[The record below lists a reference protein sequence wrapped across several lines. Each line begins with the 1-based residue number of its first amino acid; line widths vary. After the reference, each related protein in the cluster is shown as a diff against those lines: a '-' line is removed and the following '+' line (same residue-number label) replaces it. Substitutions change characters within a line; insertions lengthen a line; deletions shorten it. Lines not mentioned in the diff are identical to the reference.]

1 MRDQTV
7 KYQVGIGNVS
17 VTIPTPNNKYLD
29 KFIKFNKKG
38 TDILRTGVFPNAKE
52 ITESYAALNAFYK
65 HFNLRHKEDDVL
77 FLVVGDGAH
86 PRTGVTFA
94 FNTPHRV
101 ISIDPAMMKTDLYN
115 EGRNWHAGKQPLKN
129 VNGGFIDVDR
139 LYLFPSTLWEWAF
152 GLPKHENHLDPCMSI
167 FGNPKII
174 VVGVHDHAPPVDI
187 EELKKKAGDRIKGI
201 IQMPCCFPNNWTDVW
216 GKPAIQYEDW
226 GIHSPHR
233 TMNIW
238 RF

>member
-38 TDILRTGVFPNAKE
+38 TDILSTGVFPNAKE

-65 HFNLRHKEDDVL
+65 HFNLRYKEDDVL
-77 FLVVGDGAH
+77 ILVVGDGAQ

-94 FNTPHRV
+94 FNTPHIV
-101 ISIDPAMMKTDLYN
+101 VSIDPAMMKNDLYN
-115 EGRNWHAGKQPLKN
+115 AGRYWNATAQPLRN
-129 VNGGFIDVDR
+129 VNGGFIDVER
-139 LYLFPSTLWEWAF
+139 LKLFPSTLWEWAF
-152 GLPKHENHLDPCMSI
+152 GLPKYGNNLDNHMGLM
-167 FGNPKII
+167 GTPKII
-174 VVGVHDHAPPVDI
+174 VVGVHDHAPPHDI
-187 EELKKKAGDRIKGI
+187 DMLKEKCGHLIKGI

-216 GKPAIQYEDW
+216 GKPDIEYEDW